1 MRRRRSSVLMVVKVA
16 FVVFGTIFVVGFSY
30 NFRVSQERDNQLAK
44 LEAAFNSL
52 RAAMNVDSVRQ
63 FHIQKIM
70 AMIDRLNPNMEA
82 SLKYDIANEI
92 YNMSQKYPNL
102 DVDLIAATI
111 TQETGGTWDPGLISP
126 SGAIGLMQIMPTTGM
141 YVARYEGITWTDPE
155 TVLSNPIYNIRIG
168 CRYLSSLIERY
179 GLEGGLAAYNG
190 GERRAAA
197 WLSEG
202 KKAGVLPRETENYV
216 PSVLKLYRQAKEG

>member
-1 MRRRRSSVLMVVKVA
+1 MRRRKSSFMMVLKVA

-30 NFRVSQERDNQLAK
+30 NFRVSQERDTQLAR

-63 FHIQKIM
+63 FHIQKII

-111 TQETGGTWDPGLISP
+111 TQETGGTWDPTLISP

-155 TVLSNPIYNIRIG
+155 TILSNPIYNIRIG

-202 KKAGVLPRETENYV
+202 KKAGLLPKETENYV

>member
-1 MRRRRSSVLMVVKVA
+1 MRRRKSPVFMVVKVA

-30 NFRVSQERDNQLAK
+30 NFRVSQERDNQLAR

>member
-1 MRRRRSSVLMVVKVA
+1 MRRRKSSFMMVLKVA

-30 NFRVSQERDNQLAK
+30 NFRVSQERDTQLAR

-63 FHIQKIM
+63 FHIQKII

-111 TQETGGTWDPGLISP
+111 TQETGGTWDPTLISP
-126 SGAIGLMQIMPTTGM
+126 SGAIGLMQIMPMTGM

-155 TVLSNPIYNIRIG
+155 TILSNPIYNIRIG

-202 KKAGVLPRETENYV
+202 KKAGLLPKETENYV